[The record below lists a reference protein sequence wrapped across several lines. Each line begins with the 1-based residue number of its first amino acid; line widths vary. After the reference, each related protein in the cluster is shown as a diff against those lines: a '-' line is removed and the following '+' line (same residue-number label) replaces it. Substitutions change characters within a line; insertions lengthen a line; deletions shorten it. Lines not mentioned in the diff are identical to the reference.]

1 MLWQAVTPILLGA
14 IMTAA
19 NRLDEDFN
27 WHMTAGTL
35 TSFDPNVL
43 SVADQGTNDA
53 DTLDLSSNLIGAI
66 VHALNGDDTVTATDQ
81 ADHIHGGAGDDTLTG
96 GAGADVFHIHFSN
109 SGNDTI
115 TDFDVASDVINI
127 SGLLEGYA
135 QGAAAIDDY
144 LSFSET
150 NGDTLITF
158 DLDGA
163 AGNAGSDNPTSWD
176 VSVTLQGVTVND
188 LGGSAFNMVENGLL
202 IAEPDVL

>member
-1 MLWQAVTPILLGA
+1 
-14 IMTAA
+14 
-19 NRLDEDFN
+19 
-27 WHMTAGTL
+27 
-35 TSFDPNVL
+35 
-43 SVADQGTNDA
+43 
-53 DTLDLSSNLIGAI
+53 
-66 VHALNGDDTVTATDQ
+66 
-81 ADHIHGGAGDDTLTG
+81 
-96 GAGADVFHIHFSN
+96 VFHIHFSN